1 MTFNTHTAVSH
12 NETLTNGTQKTLLV
26 GANDINGGT
35 PHRHLTIDGNG
46 RLLTYPY
53 EHPSSWTNVRL
64 ATIAENTTPTYEA
77 TSVDCSS
84 VAGVGTTSASI
95 DMNGKRHLAL
105 VIEQTADSG
114 GFTISN
120 LKLQYSLDNTNWFR
134 SSDNLTL
141 EEQSS
146 TKYVLAHR
154 IENVSFRYVRLE
166 VVAINSNPTTTTLS
180 ISRSL

>member
-1 MTFNTHTAVSH
+1 MTFDTHSAVAH

-46 RLLTYPY
+46 RLLTLPY

-105 VIEQTADSG
+105 VIEQTATASAG
-114 GFTISN
+114 GLSN
-120 LKLQYSLDNTNWFR
+120 LRLQYSLDNTNWFR
-134 SSDNLTL
+134 ASQMITL
-141 EEQSS
+141 EEQTS

-154 IENVSFRYVRLE
+154 IENVAFRYVRLE
-166 VVAINSNPTTTTLS
+166 VIAVMASPSATTLS

>member
-26 GANDINGGT
+26 GANDI
-35 PHRHLTIDGNG
+35 
-46 RLLTYPY
+46 
-53 EHPSSWTNVRL
+53 
-64 ATIAENTTPTYEA
+64 
-77 TSVDCSS
+77 
-84 VAGVGTTSASI
+84 
-95 DMNGKRHLAL
+95 

-114 GFTISN
+114 GFTLSN

-154 IENVSFRYVRLE
+154 IENISFRYVRLE
-166 VVAINSNPTTTTLS
+166 VIAVYSNPTTTTLS